1 LISKRGQKMPKKVLE
16 IAGLNGK
23 FVTFLVALSKY
34 FIKASDNSDLPEN
47 TQPPNPKTFKIKI
60 LCE

>member
-1 LISKRGQKMPKKVLE
+1 MPKKVLE

-47 TQPPNPKTFKIKI
+47 TQPPNPKTFNTKI